1 MKRNIII
8 SVLLV
13 LTMLSLGACKAQV
26 IDETQKDKP
35 VKAEKLKEEE
45 KLVSINLEDGE
56 DADFSQKELRGIWVK
71 LQYILSDEEDY
82 VYTIEEDGAQKKTVT
97 IKALSGNDALVEGL
111 KEGDLLITSGY
122 SKLSEGQAVKNRNG
136 DE

>member
-82 VYTIEEDGAQKKTVT
+82 VYTIEEDRAQKKTVT